1 MQLGRVEVIGGG
13 PAGLFAARLIKE
25 RMPHASVRVSERSVP
40 DDTFGFG
47 VAFTARTLRAVAEA
61 ERATFDRLVAA
72 SVPMP
77 PQEMLIDGVSVRA
90 KGTGGGIAI
99 ARSRLLA
106 VLLDEALRAGVEV
119 DLGVERNLGDVR
131 EAGLVIAADGA
142 GSKTRAELSEHVG
155 GHVTPGRGVFMW
167 LGCATRLRSN
177 LFVPVRTEH
186 GLFTIHGYPYAEER
200 STLGVEADVGTWR
213 RAGMDIATERTPL
226 TESDAFS
233 LEYLQKA
240 FAGPLGGAEL
250 LGNRSRWM
258 HFRTVS
264 LPRWHHE
271 NVVLIG
277 DAAHT
282 AHYSVGSGTKMAL
295 EDAIVLADSLTAGA
309 EPALAG
315 ALRRYEE
322 IRRPRVEAL
331 QDAALRSQ
339 RWWDSIGHRLDL
351 PAPQLMLAYLSR
363 GGVVSASRH
372 AGSDPGLLRA
382 GLAAFA
388 GTEPAGTEPAGTE
401 PAGTEPAGTEPAGT
415 EPAGD
420 ELADVRT
427 WVLSRPY
434 EGAALRAS
442 GRVLAE
448 AGQAGYR
455 EVPGEPYAVTA
466 SRAAHPDEA
475 LTAVLGTDV
484 DDPWSPAADDVLDRC
499 FALAEAGADGVRLEG
514 RPDRPALLDRLA
526 LAERIRRQ
534 TKLFTVVGAPAD
546 HIDDLVDG
554 IVAGRADLVAIAD

>member
-1 MQLGRVEVIGGG
+1 MRLGRVEVIGGG

-25 RMPHASVRVSERSVP
+25 RIPEASVRVSERSVP

-47 VAFTARTLRAVAEA
+47 VAFTARTLRAVAQA
-61 ERATFDRLVAA
+61 ERATFDRLIAA

-106 VLLDEALRAGVEV
+106 VLLDEAVRAGVEV
-119 DLGVERNLGDVR
+119 DLGVERDLGDVR
-131 EAGLVIAADGA
+131 DADLVIAADGA
-142 GSKTRAELSEHVG
+142 GSKTRAELAGHVG
-155 GHVTPGRGVFMW
+155 GHVAPGRGVFMW

-186 GLFTIHGYPYAEER
+186 GLFTIHGYPYAEGL
-200 STLGVEADVGTWR
+200 STLGVEADAGTWR
-213 RAGMDIATERTPL
+213 RAGMDTATERTPL

-233 LEYLQKA
+233 LDYLQKA

-295 EDAIVLADSLTAGA
+295 EDAIVLADSIATSA

-315 ALRRYEE
+315 ALRRYED

-331 QDAALRSQ
+331 QDAAVRSQ
-339 RWWDSIGHRLDL
+339 RWWDSIAHRLDL

-363 GGVVSASRH
+363 GGVVSAARL
-372 AGSDPGLLRA
+372 AQSDPGLLRA

-388 GTEPAGTEPAGTE
+388 GTEPAD
-401 PAGTEPAGTEPAGT
+401 
-415 EPAGD
+415 D

-427 WVLSRPY
+427 WVLNRPY
-434 EGAALRAS
+434 EGAALRTK
-442 GRVLAE
+442 GRVLAND
-448 AGQAGYR
+448 GQAGYR
-455 EVPGEPYAVTA
+455 EVPGEPVAVTA
-466 SRAAHPDEA
+466 LRAAHPDQA

-484 DDPWSPAADDVLDRC
+484 DDPWSPAADEVLDRC

-514 RPDRPALLDRLA
+514 QPGRPALLDRLA
-526 LAERIRRQ
+526 LAERIRHQ
-534 TKLFTVVGAPAD
+534 AKLFTVVGAPAG
-546 HIDDLVDG
+546 HIDDLVDA
-554 IVAGRADLVAIAD
+554 IVAGRADLIAMTD

>member
-1 MQLGRVEVIGGG
+1 MRLRRVEVIGGG

-25 RMPHASVRVSERSVP
+25 RIPHATVRVSERSVP
-40 DDTFGFG
+40 DATFGFG

-61 ERATFDRLVAA
+61 ERATFDRIVAA

-77 PQEMLIDGVSVRA
+77 PQEMLMDGVSVRA
-90 KGTGGGIAI
+90 KGNGGGIAI

-106 VLLDEALRAGVEV
+106 TLLDEAIRAGVEV
-119 DLGVERNLGDVR
+119 DLGAERALADVR
-131 EAGLVIAADGA
+131 DADLVIAADGA
-142 GSKTRAELSEHVG
+142 GSRTRAELGQHVAG
-155 GHVTPGRGVFMW
+155 RVDPGRGVFMW

-177 LFVPVRTEH
+177 LFVPVRTPH
-186 GLFTIHGYPYAEER
+186 GLFTIHGYPYAEDL
-200 STLGVEADVGTWR
+200 STLGVEADIETWR
-213 RAGMDIATERTPL
+213 RAGMDTATERTPL

-233 LEYLQKA
+233 LDYLQKA
-240 FAGPLGGAEL
+240 FADALGGAEL

-295 EDAIVLADSLTAGA
+295 EDAIVLADSLTAGE
-309 EPALAG
+309 EPALTG

-331 QDAALRSQ
+331 QDAAVRSQ
-339 RWWDSIGHRLDL
+339 RWWDSIGQRLDL
-351 PAPQLMLAYLSR
+351 SAPQLMLAYLSR
-363 GGVVSASRH
+363 GGMVSASRL
-372 AGSDPGLLRA
+372 AQSDPGLLRA

-388 GTEPAGTEPAGTE
+388 GAAPAD
-401 PAGTEPAGTEPAGT
+401 
-415 EPAGD
+415 D

-427 WVLSRPY
+427 WVLNRPY

-442 GRVLAE
+442 GRVL
-448 AGQAGYR
+448 GQDGDAGYR
-455 EVPGEPYAVTA
+455 EVRGEPFAVTA
-466 SRAAHPDEA
+466 LRAAHPDQA
-475 LTAVLGTDV
+475 LAAVLGTDV
-484 DDPWSPAADDVLDRC
+484 DDPWSPAADEVLDRC

-514 RPDRPALLDRLA
+514 RPGRPALLDRLA
-526 LAERIRRQ
+526 LAERIRPRA
-534 TKLFTVVGAPAD
+534 KWFTVGGAPAD
-546 HIDDLVDG
+546 HVDDLVDG
-554 IVAGRADLVAIAD
+554 IVGGRADLVAMAD

>member
-1 MQLGRVEVIGGG
+1 MYLGRVEVIGGG

-25 RMPHASVRVSERSVP
+25 RVPHASVRVSERSVP

-61 ERATFDRLVAA
+61 EAATFDRIVQA

-90 KGTGGGIAI
+90 KGHGGGIAI

-106 VLLDEALRAGVEV
+106 ILLDEAVQAGVEV
-119 DLGVERNLGDVR
+119 DLGAERALGDVR
-131 EAGLVIAADGA
+131 DADLVIAADGA
-142 GSKTRAELSEHVG
+142 GSRTRAELGQHVAG
-155 GHVTPGRGVFMW
+155 RVDPGRGVFMW

-177 LFVPVRTEH
+177 LFVPVRTPH
-186 GLFTIHGYPYAEER
+186 GLFTIHGYPYAEDL
-200 STLGVEADVGTWR
+200 STLGVEADIETWR
-213 RAGMDIATERTPL
+213 RAGMDTATERTPL

-233 LEYLQKA
+233 LDYLQKA
-240 FAGPLGGAEL
+240 FADALGGAEL

-295 EDAIVLADSLTAGA
+295 EDAIVLADSLTTG
-309 EPALAG
+309 EELALAS
-315 ALRRYEE
+315 ALGRYED

-331 QDAALRSQ
+331 QDAAVRSQ
-339 RWWDSIGHRLDL
+339 RWWESIAHRLDL
-351 PAPQLMLAYLSR
+351 PVPQLMLAYLSR
-363 GGVVSASRH
+363 GGVVSTARLVDT
-372 AGSDPGLLRA
+372 DPGLLRA

-388 GTEPAGTEPAGTE
+388 GLAPTD
-401 PAGTEPAGTEPAGT
+401 
-415 EPAGD
+415 D
-420 ELADVRT
+420 ELADVRS

-434 EGAALRAS
+434 ETASLRTS
-442 GRVLAE
+442 GRVLDDGGHA
-448 AGQAGYR
+448 AYR
-455 EVPGEPYAVTA
+455 EAQGEPVAVSA
-466 SRAAHPDEA
+466 LRAAYPDEA
-475 LTAVLGTDV
+475 LVAILGTDV
-484 DDPWSPAADDVLDRC
+484 DDPWSPAADEVLDRC
-499 FALAEAGADGVRLEG
+499 LALAEAGADGVRLEG
-514 RPDRPALLDRLA
+514 RPGRPALLDRLA

-534 TKLFTVVGAPAD
+534 TKLFTLVGGTAD
-546 HIDDLVDG
+546 HADDLVDG
-554 IVAGRADLVAIAD
+554 IVAGRADLVTIED

>member
-1 MQLGRVEVIGGG
+1 MRLRHVEIIGGG

-25 RMPHASVRVSERSVP
+25 RMPDASVRVSERSVP

-61 ERATFDRLVAA
+61 QRATFDRLVAA

-77 PQEMLIDGVSVRA
+77 PQEMLIDGVPVRA

-106 VLLDEALRAGVEV
+106 ILLDEAVQAGVEV

-131 EAGLVIAADGA
+131 AADLVIAADGA
-142 GSKTRAELSEHVG
+142 GSKTRAELAGHVG
-155 GHVTPGRGVFMW
+155 GHVAPGRGVFMW

-186 GLFTIHGYPYAEER
+186 GLFTIHGYPYAKEL
-200 STLGVEADVGTWR
+200 STLGVEADAGTWR
-213 RAGMDIATERTPL
+213 RAGMDTATERTPL

-233 LEYLQKA
+233 LDYLQKA
-240 FAGPLGGAEL
+240 FADALGGAEL

-295 EDAIVLADSLTAGA
+295 EDAIVLADSLTTG
-309 EPALAG
+309 EESPLAG
-315 ALRRYEE
+315 ALRQYEE
-322 IRRPRVEAL
+322 IRRPRVQAL
-331 QDAALRSQ
+331 QDAAVRSQ

-363 GGVVSASRH
+363 GGVVSTSRLVE
-372 AGSDPGLLRA
+372 SDPGLLRA
-382 GLAAFA
+382 GLAALA
-388 GTEPAGTEPAGTE
+388 GVEPTDG
-401 PAGTEPAGTEPAGT
+401 
-415 EPAGD
+415 

-427 WVLSRPY
+427 WVLNRPY
-434 EGAALRAS
+434 EGASLRTS
-442 GRVLAE
+442 GRVLDKDV
-448 AGQAGYR
+448 QAGYR
-455 EVPGEPYAVTA
+455 EVPGEPCTVTA
-466 SRAAHPDEA
+466 VRAAYPDET
-475 LTAVLGTDV
+475 LTAVLETDV
-484 DDPWSPAADDVLDRC
+484 DDPWSPAADEVLDHC
-499 FALAEAGADGVRLEG
+499 FALAEAGANGVRLEG
-514 RPDRPALLDRLA
+514 RPGRAALLDRLA
-526 LAERIRRQ
+526 LAERIGRQ
-534 TKLFTVVGAPAD
+534 TKLFTVIGGPAD
-546 HIDDLVDG
+546 
-554 IVAGRADLVAIAD
+554 

>member
-1 MQLGRVEVIGGG
+1 MRLRRVEVVGGG
-13 PAGLFAARLIKE
+13 PAGLFAGRLIKE
-25 RMPHASVRVSERSVP
+25 RIPQASVRVSERSVP

-77 PQEMLIDGVSVRA
+77 PQEMLIDGVPVRA
-90 KGTGGGIAI
+90 KGAGGGIAI

-106 VLLDEALRAGVEV
+106 VLLDEAVRAGVEV
-119 DLGVERNLGDVR
+119 DLGVERNLGDMR
-131 EAGLVIAADGA
+131 DADLVIAADGA
-142 GSKTRAELSEHVG
+142 GSRTRTDLAEHLG

-177 LFVPVRTEH
+177 LFVPVRTQH
-186 GLFTIHGYPYAEER
+186 GLFTIHGYPYAEEL
-200 STLGVEADVGTWR
+200 STLGVEADVETWR

-233 LEYLQKA
+233 LNYLQNA
-240 FAGPLGGAEL
+240 FTDALGGAEL

-295 EDAIVLADSLTAGA
+295 EDAIVLADSLTTGE

-331 QDAALRSQ
+331 QDAAVRSQ
-339 RWWDSIGHRLDL
+339 HWWDSIGHRLDL

-363 GGVVSASRH
+363 GGVVSTSRL
-372 AGSDPGLLRA
+372 AESDPGLLRA

-388 GTEPAGTEPAGTE
+388 GTEPADG
-401 PAGTEPAGTEPAGT
+401 
-415 EPAGD
+415 

-427 WVLSRPY
+427 WVLNRPY
-434 EGAALRAS
+434 EGAALRTS

-448 AGQAGYR
+448 DGQPGYR
-455 EVPGEPYAVTA
+455 EVPGEPCAVTA
-466 SRAAHPDEA
+466 LRAAFPNQA
-475 LTAVLGTDV
+475 LAAVVGTDV

-499 FALAEAGADGVRLEG
+499 LALAEAGADGIRLEG
-514 RPDRPALLDRLA
+514 QPGRPALLDRLA

-534 TKLFTVVGAPAD
+534 TKLFTVVRAPAG
-546 HIDDLVDG
+546 HIDDLVDA
-554 IVAGRADLVAIAD
+554 IVAGRADLIATAD

>member
-25 RMPHASVRVSERSVP
+25 RTPQARVRVTERSVP

-61 ERATFDRLVAA
+61 ERVTFDRLVEA

-77 PQEMLIDGVSVRA
+77 PQEMLIDGMSVRA

-106 VLLDEALRAGVEV
+106 VLLDEAVRAGVEV
-119 DLGVERNLGDVR
+119 DLGAERNLDEVR
-131 EAGLVIAADGA
+131 DADLVIAADGA
-142 GSKTRAELSEHVG
+142 GSRTRAELAEHVG
-155 GHVTPGRGVFMW
+155 GRVVPGRGVFMW
-167 LGCATRLRSN
+167 LGCATRLESN

-200 STLGVEADVGTWR
+200 STLGVEADVETWR
-213 RAGMDIATERTPL
+213 RAGMDTSTDRTSL

-233 LEYLQKA
+233 IDYLQKA
-240 FAGPLGGAEL
+240 FTDALSGAEL
-250 LGNRSRWM
+250 LGNRSRWVQ
-258 HFRTVS
+258 FRTVS

-295 EDAIVLADSLTAGA
+295 EDAIVLADSLSTG
-309 EPALAG
+309 EDLPLAG
-315 ALRRYEE
+315 ALWRYEE
-322 IRRPRVEAL
+322 IRRPRVEVL
-331 QDAALRSQ
+331 QDAAVRSQ
-339 RWWDSIGHRLDL
+339 RWWDSIGQRLDL

-363 GGVVSASRH
+363 GGVVSASRL
-372 AGSDPGLLRA
+372 AQSDPGLLRA

-388 GTEPAGTEPAGTE
+388 GVEPA
-401 PAGTEPAGTEPAGT
+401 
-415 EPAGD
+415 D
-420 ELADVRT
+420 DDLAHVRT
-427 WVLSRPY
+427 WVLNQPCER
-434 EGAALRAS
+434 AALRTS
-442 GRVLAE
+442 GRVVNE
-448 AGQAGYR
+448 DGQAGYC
-455 EVPGEPYAVTA
+455 EVQDEPSAVTVLRSA
-466 SRAAHPDEA
+466 CPDDA
-475 LTAVLGTDV
+475 LAAVLETDV
-484 DDPWSPAADDVLDRC
+484 DDPWSPAADEVLDRC
-499 FALAEAGADGVRLEG
+499 FALAGAGADGIRLGG
-514 RPDRPALLDRLA
+514 RPGRPALLDRLA

-534 TKLFTVVGAPAD
+534 TKLFTVVGAPAG

-554 IVAGRADLVAIAD
+554 IVAGRVDLVAIAD